1 MKTLTV
7 FTPTFNRAFCIQNL
21 YESLVNQTCQDF
33 EWLIIDDGSTDESKN
48 LIDSWINENKI
59 DIKYIFQQNQGMHGA
74 HNTAYKNIKTELNT
88 CIDSDDFMTIDA
100 VKNILECWNSI
111 SNKYIYAGLI
121 GLDVDKEFK
130 IIGTKFK
137 DNLLETTLSGF
148 YKNGGTGDKKVVYR
162 TEIINKYPEY
172 PIFEGE
178 KYVSLGYKYL
188 LIDQDYK
195 LFVLNKPLVVV
206 EYLKSGSTLNMLNQY
221 KKNPKGFAFIRIV
234 NIKFATSFFEIFKQ
248 SVHYV
253 SSCIFAKNSNFLREA
268 SYKFLTFS
276 AIPFGLLLYFYIKF
290 KTNKIIK

>member
-33 EWLIIDDGSTDESKN
+33 EWLIIDDGSSDESKN

-59 DIKYIFQQNQGMHGA
+59 VIKYIFQQNQGMHGA

-111 SNKYIYAGLI
+111 LNKYNYAGII

-137 DNLLETTLSGF
+137 DNLSETTLSGF

-206 EYLKSGSTLNMLNQY
+206 EYLESGSTLNMLNQY
-221 KKNPKGFAFIRIV
+221 KNNPKGFAFIRIV
-234 NIKFATSFFEIFKQ
+234 NIKFATSFYEKFKL
-248 SVHYV
+248 SIHYV
-253 SSCIFAKNSNFLREA
+253 SSSIFAKNPNFLKEA
-268 SYKFLTFS
+268 SLKLLTFL

-290 KTNKIIK
+290 KTKK